1 VRLTAAE
8 ARASDR
14 RPVQD
19 ATLDEVVQELVDVR
33 ERIEAMKQAEYLLSR
48 QIVETM
54 ERWGSERMRT
64 PTGIVTMPRSVTYDA
79 SILAG
84 LREITDPADLDGIYT
99 PEHEEVKRVPEAWN
113 MAKGRKLLKHSSEHV
128 AIIEDAKIY
137 GVPRVKIEKEAS

>member
-1 VRLTAAE
+1 GSGRDSAVLDAARDGLVDPATAPADVETERISQSGMRMWESSGRWREGMRLTAAE

-19 ATLDEVVQELVDVR
+19 ATLDEVVAELVDVR

-64 PTGIVTMPRSVTYDA
+64 PTGIVTMP
-79 SILAG
+79 
-84 LREITDPADLDGIYT
+84 
-99 PEHEEVKRVPEAWN
+99 
-113 MAKGRKLLKHSSEHV
+113 
-128 AIIEDAKIY
+128 
-137 GVPRVKIEKEAS
+137 